1 MQLTI
6 MPSQIE
12 VAPPEAISGM
22 DGSILYIYEMRLHL
36 IQEHRWIRDSK
47 SNPRM
52 SDPGEVVEARALQ
65 TPCGAFS
72 GTKGGRIRIR
82 PEDAN
87 QFFGG
92 KVLLPLLKT
101 SPRDRQY

>member
-1 MQLTI
+1 
-6 MPSQIE
+6 
-12 VAPPEAISGM
+12 M
-22 DGSILYIYEMRLHL
+22 DLYYIYLRLHL
-36 IQEHRWIRDSK
+36 IEEHRWIRDSK

-52 SDPGEVVEARALQ
+52 SDPGEAVEARALQ
-65 TPCGAFS
+65 TPCVAFA

-101 SPRDRQY
+101 SPWDRQY

>member
-1 MQLTI
+1 

-22 DGSILYIYEMRLHL
+22 DGSILYISET
-36 IQEHRWIRDSK
+36 
-47 SNPRM
+47 
-52 SDPGEVVEARALQ
+52 DPGEVVEALALQ
-65 TPCGAFS
+65 TPCGAFA
-72 GTKGGRIRIR
+72 GAKGGRIRIR

-101 SPRDRQY
+101 SPWDRQY